1 MLDCLAITALGIG
14 SLALCLSAS
23 DTGVNTSAADPSIYD
38 FAVKDIDG
46 QEVKLSK
53 YKGDVLMIVNVAS
66 K

>member
-1 MLDCLAITALGIG
+1 MLDCLAIAAVGIG
-14 SLALCLSAS
+14 SLALCLSGS
-23 DTGVNTSAADPSIYD
+23 DTGVKASAADPSIYD

-53 YKGDVLMIVNVAS
+53 YKGEVLMIVNVAS